1 MFLIIEPIHLLPTP
15 YFCNMKYEPGDEI
28 IVLHTKET
36 GKVLEIISNQ
46 MVLIEVRGVQFPAY
60 MDQIDFPYFH
70 RFTEKKAIVR
80 PAPKQYIDQLP
91 KEKKSTPPL
100 LPDEGL
106 WLFLLPVYELDDFND
121 EVISA
126 FKIYIHNKNNQ
137 AYRFT
142 YNQFIDD
149 HSVFE
154 LDSQVHPHKDFY
166 LHDIAFGN
174 FSDNPVFSFEM
185 EMIQADKTKEPKLLV
200 EKKLRSKQV
209 FKLAEEMRSKNEP
222 ALQFELFKFWP
233 DKKIIEHNLSGIA
246 IQTNGSKA
254 NKQKSIAPPP
264 RSVIDLHIEKIADNI
279 EGLDNYTILQMQL
292 TEFEKWYDA
301 AIQHHM
307 PNMTV
312 IHGIGSGKLKD
323 ELHELLKT
331 KSLVSRFVN
340 QYHPAYGYGATEIY
354 FKY

>member
-1 MFLIIEPIHLLPTP
+1 
-15 YFCNMKYEPGDEI
+15 MKYEPGDEI

-36 GKVLEIISNQ
+36 GKVLEIINKQ

-70 RFTEKKAIVR
+70 RFTEKKPVTKQ
-80 PAPKQYIDQLP
+80 APKQYIDQLP
-91 KEKKSTPPL
+91 KEKKTPSPL

-106 WLFLLPVYELDDFND
+106 WLYLLPVYELDDFND

-137 AYRFT
+137 AYRFI
-142 YNQFIDD
+142 YNQYIDD
-149 HSVFE
+149 QSVFE

-166 LHDIAFGN
+166 LHDSAFGN
-174 FSDNPVFSFEM
+174 FSDNPVFSFEL
-185 EMIQADKTKEPKLLV
+185 ELLHIDKTKEPKLLV

-222 ALQFELFKFWP
+222 ALQFELFKTWP
-233 DKKIIEHNLSGIA
+233 DKNMTSNDFPGVKT
-246 IQTNGSKA
+246 TNG
-254 NKQKSIAPPP
+254 NKTYKQHSVKLLSP
-264 RSVIDLHIEKIADNI
+264 RSVIDLHIEKITDNI
-279 EGLDNYTILQMQL
+279 KGLDNYAILQMQL

-301 AIQHHM
+301 AVQHHM
-307 PNMTV
+307 PNLTV
-312 IHGIGSGKLKD
+312 IHGVGSGKLKD

-331 KSLVSRFVN
+331 KVLVDRFVN
-340 QYHPAYGYGATEIY
+340 QYHPAYGYGATEIF